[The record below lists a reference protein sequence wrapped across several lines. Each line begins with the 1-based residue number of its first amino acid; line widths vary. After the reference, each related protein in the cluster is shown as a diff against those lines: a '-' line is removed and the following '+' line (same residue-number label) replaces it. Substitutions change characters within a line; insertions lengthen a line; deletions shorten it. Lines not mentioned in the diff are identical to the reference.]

1 MIIPAEGFLDR
12 NRSTTSSF
20 CPTVKLFIKKKKKEM
35 LDAGK
40 KIWGGGGEPII
51 LRMTS

>member
-35 LDAGK
+35 LDAAK
-40 KIWGGGGEPII
+40 KKFGEEGGD
-51 LRMTS
+51 L